1 MFRSLSTL
9 VLFALSLPAVAA
21 INAPSG
27 TYGLDKTHAYITVTY
42 SHLGFS
48 NPHLGF
54 NDFDVKLTLDADAPA
69 ESRFEVTIDAASVD
83 SRVDEF
89 DEHLIG
95 ERFFDVAKHP
105 QIVFTSSSITMT
117 SDATAT
123 IVGDLTIKGIT
134 KPVTLEATLNKAAMH
149 PMLKRPT
156 LGVSAV
162 GELRRSDWNLGYA
175 VPMVTDEVQLYLSV
189 ELPLV
194 DDATP

>member
-1 MFRSLSTL
+1 MRRLPSCVLLL
-9 VLFALSLPAVAA
+9 VLALPVAAA

-27 TYGLDKTHAYITVTY
+27 NYGLDKTHAYITVTY

-54 NDFDVKLTLDADAPA
+54 NDFDVKLALDANEPQNSSFA
-69 ESRFEVTIDAASVD
+69 VTIDAASVD
-83 SRVDEF
+83 SRVAEF
-89 DEHLIG
+89 DEHLVG
-95 ERFFDVAKHP
+95 ERFFDVANHP
-105 QIVFTSSSITMT
+105 KIVFTSTAITMT

-162 GELRRSDWNLGYA
+162 GELRRSDWDLGYA

-189 ELPLV
+189 ELPLL
-194 DDATP
+194 DDVSP